1 MPTQNIYPQ
10 MQSLTSLQVRAAI
23 RPTDVAEATGWDA
36 IGIVWKDPNSNPKID
51 VVKSA
56 IEEYGNFVSA
66 LRVQLKTNSTE
77 AEKAASN
84 PEEVDRL
91 KKARLVLL
99 ESLYQTINAANT
111 LGYPAIVENLG
122 SHQKL
127 VNGLTTTLIECIKTE
142 DFLGKLPKAVFSLL
156 AKFQNM
162 SDALLKKLKFDSITK
177 RWHKK
182 GDEETKKLIAAILAN
197 TTEAKEKAAKA
208 KKEASQAE
216 EAKSLRDKIEQSK
229 QRPTEPVKAVTNLS
243 NPAKRPHDG
252 DVSNSKPSKKFASD
266 VAGTPHSTTKSIPPK
281 RPTNILANNLLGIS
295 SKPVAKPAPRK
306 RELSPPTESK
316 LGALLAQIAE
326 PVKPPKAPEAK
337 PLPPETP
344 EEKKRRER
352 RESRRHLRVRFKEG
366 PDLEE
371 IKILEHEQAED
382 EGRRD
387 DMLRDAHDERSEGM
401 MHKQRVSGTMDSA
414 MEGDDDDEYDPEDI
428 TFEERPYPNIVGIDF
443 SDLDKKTTFGPNYA
457 TRGGEITVT
466 TPEQQA
472 QERREALELMV
483 VYTDPK
489 DIPPSPK
496 EPPQGDTGSVQKERE
511 LKGPNEPWVIQ
522 RLQEAQHYGPQY
534 ASQLLQQR
542 KLMNIQDSQ
551 TSPSTININSG
562 IQNLSG
568 PANPMHPS
576 NTSQAPAPTMD
587 AAAWENLQRI
597 VDSLKGKPYPPIEPP
612 DWMTN
617 PAQRAEWWEGYNR
630 DKATK
635 EKREVD
641 AQIAQMR
648 AAQFQPPPMVPT
660 QTQQQMPMPPVI
672 VNPFPPPSQPIAAP
686 QMIPQAH
693 DMTQQVQAYLAARQ
707 AGGSGSGSAP
717 VQQQYDYNG
726 WSGGNGQDRDYGD
739 YDQQKRWDGERE
751 KDNTRS
757 KKKQY
762 NKNNNSKD
770 RGFDMKQWDGGS
782 DRYDKDALFDENGEY
797 KGKKKPCRF
806 WLEGKCAKGA
816 KCTYL
821 HEDHN

>member
-1 MPTQNIYPQ
+1 MH
-10 MQSLTSLQVRAAI
+10 SLTPLQVRAAT
-23 RPTDVAEATGWDA
+23 RPTDVAEAAGWDA
-36 IGIVWKDPNSNPKID
+36 IGIIWKDPNSNPNVD

-66 LRVQLKTNSTE
+66 LRVQLKTNSTQTE
-77 AEKAASN
+77 EAASR

-91 KKARLVLL
+91 KKARRVLL

-127 VNGLTTTLIECIKTE
+127 VNGLTSTLIECIKTE

-177 RWHKK
+177 RWNKK
-182 GDEETKKLIAAILAN
+182 GDEEIKKLIATILAN

-208 KKEASQAE
+208 KKEAVPADD
-216 EAKSLRDKIEQSK
+216 AKTPRDKIEQPK
-229 QRPTEPVKAVTNLS
+229 QRTADTVKAASNPS
-243 NPAKRPHDG
+243 NPAKRPLEGDG
-252 DVSNSKPSKKFASD
+252 SNSKPSKKFASD
-266 VAGTPHSTTKSIPPK
+266 IAGAPSSTTKSVPPK
-281 RPTNILANNLLGIS
+281 RPTNLLAKNLLGIS
-295 SKPVAKPAPRK
+295 SKPAAKPAPKK
-306 RELSPPTESK
+306 REPSPPAESK

-352 RESRRHLRVRFKEG
+352 KESRRHLRVKFKEG
-366 PDLEE
+366 SDLEE
-371 IKILEHEQAED
+371 IRLFKHEQAED
-382 EGRRD
+382 EGRQD

-401 MHKQRVSGTMDSA
+401 MHKQRVSETMDSA
-414 MEGDDDDEYDPEDI
+414 MEGDDDDYDPEDI
-428 TFEERPYPNIVGIDF
+428 TFEERPYPNLVGIDF
-443 SDLDKKTTFGPNYA
+443 SDLDKKTMFGPTYA
-457 TRGGEITVT
+457 TRGGEKTVT

-496 EPPQGDTGSVQKERE
+496 EPSHSDTGGVQQELE
-511 LKGPNEPWVIQ
+511 LKGPKEPWLIQ
-522 RLQEAQHYGPQY
+522 RLQEAQHYGPAY
-534 ASQLLQQR
+534 TSQLLQQR
-542 KLMNIQDSQ
+542 KLMNIQENR
-551 TSPSTININSG
+551 TSPSATNVNSVL
-562 IQNLSG
+562 QNLGG
-568 PANPMHPS
+568 PANTMYSS
-576 NTSQAPAPTMD
+576 NTPQTPVPTMD
-587 AAAWENLQRI
+587 AAAWEKLQRI
-597 VDSLKGKPYPPIEPP
+597 VDSLKGKPFPPTEPP

-630 DKATK
+630 DKAAK
-635 EKREVD
+635 EKREAD
-641 AQIAQMR
+641 AQIAQLQ
-648 AAQFQPPPMVPT
+648 AAQFQPPPMLPL
-660 QTQQQMPMPPVI
+660 QTQQQMPMPPMI
-672 VNPFPPPSQPIAAP
+672 VNPFPPPSQANVAP
-686 QMIPQAH
+686 QMVPQAP
-693 DMTQQVQAYLAARQ
+693 DMTQQVQAYLAGLQ
-707 AGGSGSGSAP
+707 VGGNGNGSAP
-717 VQQQYDYNG
+717 SQQQYDFNG
-726 WSGGNGQDRDYGD
+726 WSGGNAQDREYGD

-751 KDNTRS
+751 KENTRS
-757 KKKQY
+757 KKKQH

-770 RGFDMKQWDGGS
+770 RGYDMKQWDGSS
-782 DRYDKDALFDENGEY
+782 DRYDKDGLFDENGEY

-821 HEDHN
+821 HEDRN